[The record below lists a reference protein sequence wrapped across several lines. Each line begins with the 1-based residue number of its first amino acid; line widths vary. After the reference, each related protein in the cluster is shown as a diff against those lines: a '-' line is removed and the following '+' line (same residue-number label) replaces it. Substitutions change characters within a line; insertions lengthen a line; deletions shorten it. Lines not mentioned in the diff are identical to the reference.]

1 MTAAEV
7 RRRCLALAGATSDHP
22 FGPDTEVFR
31 VGGKIFALMGGGEDA
46 RRVNLKCD
54 PGLAPALREAYVSV
68 IPGYHMNKRH
78 WNTVELDGDVP
89 DDVLG
94 DLVEDSYD
102 LIVAKLPKAV
112 QRGVGWAPA
121 VD

>member
-1 MTAAEV
+1 VTADEL
-7 RRRCLALAGATSDHP
+7 RRRCLDLPGATSDFP
-22 FGPDTEVFR
+22 FGPETEVFR
-31 VGGKIFALMGGGEDA
+31 VEAKIFALVGGER

-68 IPGYHMNKRH
+68 VPGYHMNKRH

-94 DLVEDSYD
+94 DLIEDSYD
-102 LIVAKLPKAV
+102 LIVSRLPKAV
-112 QRGVGWAPA
+112 QRGLGWTPA